1 MPALTSE
8 TEVVKI
14 NENNCCEFLLLKKKE
29 KEKTLTRAKNL
40 NYVSLLGVH
49 FLVPT
54 RKLIPHKYR
63 LLTQ

>member
-1 MPALTSE
+1 MPAPTSG

-14 NENNCCEFLLLKKKE
+14 NENNCWEFLLLKKK

-63 LLTQ
+63 LLAQ

>member
-1 MPALTSE
+1 MPGPTTE

-14 NENNCCEFLLLKKKE
+14 NENNCCEFSLLGKKK
-29 KEKTLTRAKNL
+29 KILARAKNL

-54 RKLIPHKYR
+54 RELIPHKYR
-63 LLTQ
+63 LHTQ